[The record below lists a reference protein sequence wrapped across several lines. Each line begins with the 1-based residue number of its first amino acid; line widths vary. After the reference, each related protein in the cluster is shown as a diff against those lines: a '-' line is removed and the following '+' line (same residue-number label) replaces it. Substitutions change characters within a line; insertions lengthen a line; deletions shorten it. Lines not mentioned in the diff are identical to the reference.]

1 MFIDKEGYFDC
12 KVLAKV
18 FLFLLLSSLSSSFS
32 LLPRSRREYA
42 RLAFFSA
49 TPNAIA
55 TAEYKYTAVYCRV
68 YTLLSSYGAHYS
80 TYAAFAVVAS
90 DALEAR
96 AIKAAKVQL

>member
-1 MFIDKEGYFDC
+1 MQG
-12 KVLAKV
+12 
-18 FLFLLLSSLSSSFS
+18 LL
-32 LLPRSRREYA
+32 
-42 RLAFFSA
+42 FFSA

-55 TAEYKYTAVYCRV
+55 TAEYCV

>member
-1 MFIDKEGYFDC
+1 M
-12 KVLAKV
+12 
-18 FLFLLLSSLSSSFS
+18 LLL
-32 LLPRSRREYA
+32 LLNISI
-42 RLAFFSA
+42 LC
-49 TPNAIA
+49 
-55 TAEYKYTAVYCRV
+55 CRV

>member
-1 MFIDKEGYFDC
+1 MIDKEGYFDC

-55 TAEYKYTAVYCRV
+55 TAEYKYTVYCRV